1 LFVVTATATVLYA
14 ETLYLKDGSVLKG
27 TITEE
32 TQETM
37 TIEYGDKWKE
47 VDKTDIKRIVR
58 KKKTVPEPEE
68 YEEAAPEEVNQ
79 PVKPKI
85 QTEPPVVKRNWSAA
99 TGSDSGI
106 LGEIKL
112 SYDMPAKLN
121 MTSSLGS
128 GYSDMLSGFTLGLD
142 MLQGFKTF
150 GAGAEIHYSMP
161 RGIKDMPEAKISFLA
176 FLGVLEISNYDGYR
190 NDQVTPYIRIQ
201 GGLGLFGANTAA
213 LGSMTINNP
222 GSVFGG
228 SVGIRKKQGLMAELA
243 YNYYTAST
251 SYASYTFDYD
261 YSPIRLSV
269 GYAF

>member
-1 LFVVTATATVLYA
+1 MVLYA
-14 ETLYLKDGSVLKG
+14 ETIYLKDGSVLKG

-47 VDKTDIKRIVR
+47 VDKTDIKKIVR
-58 KKKTVPEPEE
+58 KKKPVPEPEE

-79 PVKPKI
+79 PAKPKI
-85 QTEPPVVKRNWSAA
+85 QTKPPVVKRNWYADFPAA
-99 TGSDSGI
+99 TGSDSGV

-128 GYSDMLSGFTLGLD
+128 GYVDMESGFTLGLD
-142 MLQGFKTF
+142 VLQGYKTF
-150 GAGAEIHYSMP
+150 GAGAEIHYSMS
-161 RGIKDMPEAKISFLA
+161 RGIKDAPEAKISFLA

-201 GGLGLFGANTAA
+201 GGMGLFGANTAA

-222 GSVFGG
+222 GAVFGG
-228 SVGIRKKQGLMAELA
+228 SVGIRKKQGLMAELT

-251 SYASYTFDYD
+251 SYESYTFDYN